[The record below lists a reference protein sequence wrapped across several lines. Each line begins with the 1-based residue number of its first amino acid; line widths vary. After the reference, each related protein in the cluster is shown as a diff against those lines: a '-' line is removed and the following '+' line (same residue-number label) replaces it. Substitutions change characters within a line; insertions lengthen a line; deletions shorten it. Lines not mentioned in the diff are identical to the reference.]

1 MIRNRSRALP
11 MGAALLAAALAALG
25 IAALASARESGRAR
39 LGIVVEESRE
49 GLRRGARVIEVFGPR
64 AGRDLRR
71 GDLVIRV
78 GGMRVH
84 DGGEIRE
91 VLREIDDDPIVVEV
105 VRRGERRRIEVE
117 RLGARRLD
125 DRLAIRRVMR
135 DVRREV
141 DRDVLRDLRRDVR
154 VEVRDG
160 RDRLREELRRLRREL
175 AELRMRLDAE
185 DIR

>member
-11 MGAALLAAALAALG
+11 TGVALVAVALAAVGLAAAAAAG
-25 IAALASARESGRAR
+25 ESGHAR
-39 LGIVVEESRE
+39 LGIVVKESRE
-49 GLRRGARVIEVFGPR
+49 GVRNGARVIEVFGPR

-84 DGGEIRE
+84 DGAEIRD

-105 VRRGERRRIEVE
+105 VRRGERRRIEVD
-117 RLGARRLD
+117 RLGGPRRDD
-125 DRLAIRRVMR
+125 DRVGIRRVRR
-135 DVRREV
+135 DVRR
-141 DRDVLRDLRRDVR
+141 DVIQDLRRDVR

-160 RDRLREELRRLRREL
+160 RDRLREELLRLRREL

-185 DIR
+185 SIR